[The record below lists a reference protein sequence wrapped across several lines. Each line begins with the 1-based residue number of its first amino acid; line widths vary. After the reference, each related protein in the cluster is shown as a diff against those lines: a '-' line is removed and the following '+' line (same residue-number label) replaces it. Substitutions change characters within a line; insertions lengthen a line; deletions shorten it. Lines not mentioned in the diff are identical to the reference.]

1 MYLKQLDNKLDKFH
15 LLKHPFYVAW
25 NNGELTQ
32 EILQDYAEQ
41 YYQHIKAFPRYIS
54 ATHSLCEDIEQRKML
69 LDNLSDEED
78 FEKDHPMLWKQFAL
92 AVGADKNDVETIK
105 QADFTKD
112 MIANFFRLA
121 RSSYAEGLGSLYAYE
136 RQVPEIADTK
146 IKGLVEHYNV
156 SSDAGLEYFVVHKDA
171 DIEHREQ
178 SAILMNQLSKED
190 RKLAEEAGMSTV
202 KMLWGFL
209 SGLCE
214 KHDIKM
220 EGN

>member
-1 MYLKQLDNKLDKFH
+1 MYLKALENKLDEFH
-15 LLKHPFYVAW
+15 LLKHPFYIAW

-54 ATHSLCEDIEQRKML
+54 ATHSLCEDIEQRKIL

-92 AVGADKNDVETIK
+92 AVGADENDVETIK
-105 QADFTKD
+105 QAEFTKD

-146 IKGLVEHYNV
+146 IKGLIEHYNV
-156 SSDAGLEYFVVHKDA
+156 TSDAGLEYFVVHKGA
-171 DIEHREQ
+171 DVEHREQ
-178 SAILMNQLSKED
+178 SAILMNQLSEED

-209 SGLCE
+209 SGLCD

>member
-1 MYLKQLDNKLDKFH
+1 MHYLNKLNEKLDKFH
-15 LLKHPFYVAW
+15 LLDHPFYIAW
-25 NNGELTQ
+25 NKGELNQ
-32 EILQDYAEQ
+32 AILKDYAEQ

-54 ATHSLCEDIEQRKML
+54 ATHSICEDIDNRKIL

-92 AVGADKNDVETIK
+92 AVGADENTVETVN
-105 QADFTKD
+105 QESFTKD
-112 MIANFFRLA
+112 MIDNFFKLA

-146 IKGLVEHYNV
+146 IKGLVDHYNI
-156 SSDAGLEYFVVHKDA
+156 STDAGLEYFIVHKDA

-178 SAILMNQLSKED
+178 SAELMNKLSPQE
-190 RKLAEEAGMSTV
+190 RKLAEEAGLSTV

-214 KHDIKM
+214 KHNIQA
-220 EGN
+220 

>member
-1 MYLKQLDNKLDKFH
+1 MYLKKLDNKLDKLH

-25 NNGELTQ
+25 NNGELSQ

-54 ATHSLCEDIEQRKML
+54 ATHSLCEDIEQRKIL

-92 AVGADKNDVETIK
+92 AVGADESQLETIK
-105 QADFTKD
+105 QAGYTED

-146 IKGLVEHYNV
+146 IKGLVDHYNV
-156 SSDAGLEYFVVHKDA
+156 SSEKGLEYFVVHKDA
-171 DIEHREQ
+171 DVEH
-178 SAILMNQLSKED
+178 LS
-190 RKLAEEAGMSTV
+190 LI
-202 KMLWGFL
+202 
-209 SGLCE
+209 
-214 KHDIKM
+214 HI
-220 EGN
+220 

>member
-25 NNGELTQ
+25 NKGQLSQ

-54 ATHSLCEDIEQRKML
+54 ATHSLCEDIEQRKIL

-92 AVGADKNDVETIK
+92 AVGADESQLETIK
-105 QADFTKD
+105 QAGYTED

-146 IKGLVEHYNV
+146 IKGLVDHYNV
-156 SSDAGLEYFVVHKDA
+156 SSEKGLEYFVVHKDA
-171 DIEHREQ
+171 DVEHREQ
-178 SAILMNQLSKED
+178 SAMLMNQLSDDD
-190 RKLAEEAGMSTV
+190 RKLAEEAGMSTAH
-202 KMLWGFL
+202 MLWRFL

-214 KHDIKM
+214 KYDIPNEM
-220 EGN
+220 N

>member
-1 MYLKQLDNKLDKFH
+1 
-15 LLKHPFYVAW
+15 
-25 NNGELTQ
+25 
-32 EILQDYAEQ
+32 
-41 YYQHIKAFPRYIS
+41 
-54 ATHSLCEDIEQRKML
+54 
-69 LDNLSDEED
+69 
-78 FEKDHPMLWKQFAL
+78 
-92 AVGADKNDVETIK
+92 
-105 QADFTKD
+105 

-146 IKGLVEHYNV
+146 IKGLIEHYNV

-171 DIEHREQ
+171 DVEHREQ
-178 SAILMNQLSKED
+178 SAILMNQLSEED

-209 SGLCE
+209 SGLC
-214 KHDIKM
+214 KKYDIKM

>member
-1 MYLKQLDNKLDKFH
+1 MHYLNKLNEKLDKFH
-15 LLKHPFYVAW
+15 LLDHPFYIAW
-25 NNGELTQ
+25 NKGELNQ
-32 EILQDYAEQ
+32 AILKDYAEQ

-54 ATHSLCEDIEQRKML
+54 ATHSICEDIDNRKIL

-92 AVGADKNDVETIK
+92 AVGADENTVETVN
-105 QADFTKD
+105 QESFTKD
-112 MIANFFRLA
+112 MIDNFFKLA

-146 IKGLVEHYNV
+146 IKGLVDHYNV
-156 SSDAGLEYFVVHKDA
+156 STDAGLEYFVVHKDA

-178 SAILMNQLSKED
+178 SAELMNKLSPEE
-190 RKLAEEAGMSTV
+190 RKLAEEAGLSTV

-214 KHDIKM
+214 KHNIQA
-220 EGN
+220 

>member
-1 MYLKQLDNKLDKFH
+1 MYLKALENKLDEFH

-25 NNGELTQ
+25 NNGQLTQ

-54 ATHSLCEDIEQRKML
+54 ATHSLCEDIEQRKIL

-92 AVGADKNDVETIK
+92 AVGADENDVETIK

-146 IKGLVEHYNV
+146 IKGLIEHYNV
-156 SSDAGLEYFVVHKDA
+156 SSDVGLEYFVVHKDA
-171 DIEHREQ
+171 DVEHREQ
-178 SAILMNQLSKED
+178 SAILMNQLSEED

-214 KHDIKM
+214 KYDIKM
-220 EGN
+220 ERN

>member
-1 MYLKQLDNKLDKFH
+1 MHYLNTLNEKLDKFH
-15 LLKHPFYVAW
+15 LLDHPFYIAW
-25 NNGELTQ
+25 NKGELNQ
-32 EILQDYAEQ
+32 AILKDYAEQ
-41 YYQHIKAFPRYIS
+41 YYHHIKAFPRYIS
-54 ATHSLCEDIEQRKML
+54 ATHSICEDIDNRKIL

-92 AVGADKNDVETIK
+92 AVGADENTVETVN
-105 QADFTKD
+105 QESFTKD
-112 MIANFFRLA
+112 MIDNFFKLA

-146 IKGLVEHYNV
+146 IKGLVDHYNV
-156 SSDAGLEYFVVHKDA
+156 STDAGLEYFVVHKDA

-178 SAILMNQLSKED
+178 SAELMDKLSPEE
-190 RKLAEEAGMSTV
+190 RKLAEEAGLSTV

-214 KHDIKM
+214 KHNIQA
-220 EGN
+220 